1 MAIRNIITP
10 ADDRLR
16 RAALKVTSFDKTF
29 QQLVDDLLLTMH
41 AAPGVGLA
49 APQVGESLRLFVA
62 HLEHEPAAD
71 KDEDENGDAVADAAA
86 TTEHAGP
93 SPAAAQPAA
102 PGVGRVLV
110 MVNPEITR
118 FSEELEVGTEGC
130 LSLPGFAG
138 DVERPRTITIKYRDR
153 HNQPHKLHT
162 HGWMARVLQHEYDHL
177 EGVLFI
183 DRALDVWRI
192 DTKDPNAA

>member
-1 MAIRNIITP
+1 MALRNIITP

-71 KDEDENGDAVADAAA
+71 DAEDAATA
-86 TTEHAGP
+86 DVEP
-93 SPAAAQPAA
+93 SAEPAAPAA

>member
-1 MAIRNIITP
+1 MALRNIITP

-29 QQLVDDLLLTMH
+29 QQLVDDMLLTMH

-62 HLEHEPAAD
+62 HLEHEPAA
-71 KDEDENGDAVADAAA
+71 KDDAVGDATA
-86 TTEHAGP
+86 TAEHAVP
-93 SPAAAQPAA
+93 VAAAAQPAA

-192 DTKDPNAA
+192 YTKDPNAA

>member
-1 MAIRNIITP
+1 MALRNIITP

-29 QQLVDDLLLTMH
+29 QQLVDDMLLTMR

-62 HLEHEPAAD
+62 HLEHEPAA
-71 KDEDENGDAVADAAA
+71 KDDDVGDATEDATA
-86 TTEHAGP
+86 EHAVP
-93 SPAAAQPAA
+93 VPLAAQPAA

-192 DTKDPNAA
+192 DTKDPNAT

>member
-1 MAIRNIITP
+1 MALRNIITP

-29 QQLVDDLLLTMH
+29 QQLVDDMLLTMR

-62 HLEHEPAAD
+62 HLEHEPAA
-71 KDEDENGDAVADAAA
+71 KDDDVGDAAEDATA
-86 TTEHAGP
+86 TAEHAV
-93 SPAAAQPAA
+93 PAPLAAQPAA

>member
-1 MAIRNIITP
+1 MALRNIITP

-62 HLEHEPAAD
+62 HLEREPAA
-71 KDEDENGDAVADAAA
+71 ADDDDTATAAA
-86 TTEHAGP
+86 TAPGP
-93 SPAAAQPAA
+93 VPGEPAP

-192 DTKDPNAA
+192 NTKDPDAA

>member
-1 MAIRNIITP
+1 MALRNIITP

-29 QQLVDDLLLTMH
+29 QQLVDDMLLTMR

-62 HLEHEPAAD
+62 HLEHEPAT
-71 KDEDENGDAVADAAA
+71 KDDDVGDATEDATA
-86 TTEHAGP
+86 TAEHAVP
-93 SPAAAQPAA
+93 VAAAAQPAA

-192 DTKDPNAA
+192 DTKDPNAT

>member
-1 MAIRNIITP
+1 MALRNIITP

-29 QQLVDDLLLTMH
+29 QQLVDDMLLTMR

-62 HLEHEPAAD
+62 HLEHEPAA
-71 KDEDENGDAVADAAA
+71 KDDDVGDAAEDATA
-86 TTEHAGP
+86 TAEHAA
-93 SPAAAQPAA
+93 PAPLAAQPAA

-192 DTKDPNAA
+192 DTKDPNAT

>member
-1 MAIRNIITP
+1 MALRNIITP

-29 QQLVDDLLLTMH
+29 QQLVDDMLLTMH

-62 HLEHEPAAD
+62 HLEHEPAA
-71 KDEDENGDAVADAAA
+71 KDDDVGDATEDATA
-86 TTEHAGP
+86 TAEHAVP
-93 SPAAAQPAA
+93 VAAAAQPAA

-192 DTKDPNAA
+192 DTKDPNAT

>member
-1 MAIRNIITP
+1 MALRNIITP

-71 KDEDENGDAVADAAA
+71 DAEDAATA
-86 TTEHAGP
+86 DVEP
-93 SPAAAQPAA
+93 SAEAAAPAA

-183 DRALDVWRI
+183 DRASDVWRI
-192 DTKDPNAA
+192 STPDPDAA

>member
-1 MAIRNIITP
+1 MALRNIITP

-62 HLEHEPAAD
+62 HQEQEPAAD
-71 KDEDENGDAVADAAA
+71 DAEDAAPA
-86 TTEHAGP
+86 DVEP
-93 SPAAAQPAA
+93 SAEAAAPAA

-183 DRALDVWRI
+183 DRASDVWRI
-192 DTKDPNAA
+192 STPDPDAA

>member
-1 MAIRNIITP
+1 MALRNIITP

-29 QQLVDDLLLTMH
+29 QQLVDDMLLTMR

-62 HLEHEPAAD
+62 HLEHEPAA
-71 KDEDENGDAVADAAA
+71 KDDDVGDATEDATA
-86 TTEHAGP
+86 TAEHAVP
-93 SPAAAQPAA
+93 VAAAAQPAA

-192 DTKDPNAA
+192 DTKDPNAT

>member
-1 MAIRNIITP
+1 MALRNIITP

-29 QQLVDDLLLTMH
+29 QQLVDDMLLTMH

-62 HLEHEPAAD
+62 HLEHEPAAND
-71 KDEDENGDAVADAAA
+71 DDVGDAAA
-86 TTEHAGP
+86 DATAEHAV
-93 SPAAAQPAA
+93 PAPAPAQPAA

-110 MVNPEITR
+110 LVNPEITR

>member
-1 MAIRNIITP
+1 MALRNIITP

-71 KDEDENGDAVADAAA
+71 DAEDAAPRMLNRA
-86 TTEHAGP
+86 QSLQP
-93 SPAAAQPAA
+93 LPRPAWGA
-102 PGVGRVLV
+102 
-110 MVNPEITR
+110 
-118 FSEELEVGTEGC
+118 C
-130 LSLPGFAG
+130 
-138 DVERPRTITIKYRDR
+138 
-153 HNQPHKLHT
+153 
-162 HGWMARVLQHEYDHL
+162 W
-177 EGVLFI
+177 
-183 DRALDVWRI
+183 
-192 DTKDPNAA
+192 

>member
-1 MAIRNIITP
+1 MALRNIITP

-29 QQLVDDLLLTMH
+29 QQLVDDMLLTMR

-62 HLEHEPAAD
+62 HLEHEPAA
-71 KDEDENGDAVADAAA
+71 KDDDVGDAAEDATA
-86 TTEHAGP
+86 TAENAV
-93 SPAAAQPAA
+93 PAPLAAQPAA

>member
-1 MAIRNIITP
+1 MALRNIITP

-29 QQLVDDLLLTMH
+29 QQLVDDMLLTMR

-62 HLEHEPAAD
+62 HLEHVPAA
-71 KDEDENGDAVADAAA
+71 KDDDVGDAAEDATA
-86 TTEHAGP
+86 EHAA
-93 SPAAAQPAA
+93 PAPLAAQPAA

-192 DTKDPNAA
+192 DTKDPNAT